1 MAKRHVRSGEVD
13 TPDEVAKE
21 LNAIIDNVNQIE
33 AKVEQLTKQGEAK
46 PEPKKKD
53 KKGAKNA

>member
-21 LNAIIDNVNQIE
+21 MNAIIDNMNQME
-33 AKVEQLTKQGEAK
+33 AKLEQLEKAMTKPA
-46 PEPKKKD
+46 KKKKGD
-53 KKGAKNA
+53 KTA